1 MSYLITNTI
10 RNTAASIMKR
20 LPWWS
25 FFLVCAFYAIFAF
38 SMGIVEILSQLGL
51 ATEAKFR
58 AAPFLFVTH
67 ALAGGVALITGP
79 LQFNRTLLK
88 KYRQLHRISGRM
100 YVFAIWVA
108 SLSAFGD
115 AMFFDVT
122 IPAKIL
128 FAILAVLW
136 FTTTTI
142 AYLRIRKRKIKEHRE
157 WMIRSFS
164 LSFFSV
170 TFSFWVP
177 GLTGISLPV
186 EISYPLAVFLSW
198 FLNLALAEIWIRQT
212 RSRFS
217 NTELT
222 ALEYR
227 HAEKARNV

>member
-1 MSYLITNTI
+1 MSYSSTNTLG
-10 RNTAASIMKR
+10 NTAASLIKR
-20 LPWWS
+20 LPWWI

-38 SMGIVEILSQLGL
+38 SMGIAEILSQLGL

-58 AAPFLFVTH
+58 AAPFLFITH
-67 ALAGGVALITGP
+67 ALAGGIALITGS

-88 KYRQLHRISGRM
+88 KYRQLHQGSGRI
-100 YVFAIWVA
+100 YVYAIWAA
-108 SLSAFGD
+108 SISAFGD
-115 AMFFDVT
+115 TLFFDVT
-122 IPAKIL
+122 VPAKIL

-177 GLTGISLPV
+177 GLTGTNLPV

-198 FLNLALAEIWIRQT
+198 FLNLVLAEIWIRQT

-217 NTELT
+217 STELA
-222 ALEYR
+222 ALKYR